1 MDRSPSLRP
10 VLAEI
15 TVVAFEDPVV
25 EHLGHRPGSAYIELC
40 YLPVLGPSTTWLW
53 QRLSRLAAAAPSTAV
68 DAGDLALSLGLGN
81 GLGAHAPLPRSLS
94 RLVQFDCA
102 YRAGEVFAVR
112 RALPG
117 PAGTPVGPA
126 GPGRPARRTTA
137 SWRRGQPGDAEPPFS
152 APTRPAVP

>member
-112 RALPG
+112 RALPDL
-117 PAGTPVGPA
+117 
-126 GPGRPARRTTA
+126 PARRLGRLPWSARQAHDRIVA
-137 SWRRGQPGDAEPPFS
+137 SRSTGGR
-152 APTRPAVP
+152 